1 MLDHDRYTSVTL
13 RTAAEDFAGDVRA
26 GLTATPKH
34 LPCRY
39 FYDAAGSALF
49 EQICDVPEYYLPR
62 AETAIL
68 REHACRMIDLCPPEL
83 TLVELGCGNSTKT
96 RFLIDACLARQPHL
110 TFCGIDIAPECLEKG
125 ARRLLNDYSQLRVVG
140 LVGEFADGL
149 EYLARQSGGPRLVV
163 FLGSTIG
170 NFDERELADF
180 FVMLRRCLRP
190 VDRFLLGFDL
200 LKDPAVLIAAYD
212 DSLGVTA
219 QFNLNILARINRDL
233 STDFDLARFRHRAV
247 FDAERGRI
255 EMHLVSLID
264 QQVRIGALGLVV
276 HFSKGEL
283 THTENCYKHSLAGM
297 RSLLAGHG
305 FEVQQKFTDRAEQFC
320 HFLIR

>member
-1 MLDHDRYTSVTL
+1 MLAQERYTPITL

-49 EQICDVPEYYLPR
+49 EQICEVPEYYLPR
-62 AETAIL
+62 AETSIL
-68 REHACRMIDLCPPEL
+68 REHARRMIELCPTEL

-110 TFCGIDIAPECLEKG
+110 TFCGIDIAPDCLEKG

-140 LVGEFADGL
+140 LIGEFADGL
-149 EYLARQSGGPRLVV
+149 KYLAHETGEPRLVV

-170 NFDERELADF
+170 NFDEQELAGF
-180 FVMLRRCLRP
+180 FTMLRRCLRP
-190 VDRFLLGFDL
+190 IDRFLLGFDL

-212 DSLGVTA
+212 DSQGVTA

-233 STDFDLARFRHRAV
+233 NADFNRASFRHRAV
-247 FDAERGRI
+247 FNAERERI
-255 EMHLVSLID
+255 EMHLVSLSD
-264 QQVRIGALGLVV
+264 QQVRIGALDLVV
-276 HFSKGEL
+276 RFSEGEL
-283 THTENCYKHSLAGM
+283 IHTENCYKHSLAGM
-297 RSLLAGHG
+297 QSLLTRHG
-305 FEVQQKFTDRAEQFC
+305 FEVQQPFTDRQNQFC
-320 HFLIR
+320 LFLIR